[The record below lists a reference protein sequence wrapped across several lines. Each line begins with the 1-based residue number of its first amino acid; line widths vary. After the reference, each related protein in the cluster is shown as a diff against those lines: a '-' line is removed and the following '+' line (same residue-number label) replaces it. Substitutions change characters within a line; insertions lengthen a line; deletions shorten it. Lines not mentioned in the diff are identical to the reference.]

1 MEIMYSNM
9 PLENKQKSFQES
21 KINEKF
27 NKCVNLAYIISLIVV
42 IAGYITFNAVYYRPK
57 DEDKTAE

>member
-27 NKCVNLAYIISLIVV
+27 NKCVNLAYIASLIVV
-42 IAGYITFNAVYYRPK
+42 IAGYITLNAVNFEPK
-57 DEDKTAE
+57 DEHKTYE